1 MRYQYLRALLYQD
14 IGFHDKNKAGDM
26 ASRLAE
32 QSTTMVTGMG
42 NKLGATGHHLG
53 TFVGGLAVGFFFSP
67 ELTGVILAFFPGF
80 IIAGSLLEMSGSKY
94 EKRIAD
100 AYASANA
107 IASEAITSIKTVIAF
122 SRERSEIKRYEDNL
136 HDAQTQ
142 GTNRSAMSGLA
153 WGLFNLIMFSA
164 YGVGCWYGAQLIVRD
179 REDDPAKCDPN
190 VILANTGEL
199 KFDLDGCV
207 TGGIVLSVFFGV
219 LIGGF
224 SLAQVGPNFAAFA
237 SARAA
242 AAKLFDVIDKK
253 PVVDSTGASKGGKV
267 DAATFKGRI
276 ELRNATFRYPT
287 RPNEVVLKGVSM
299 IIEPGQQ
306 VALVGP
312 SGSGKSTIIGLLQ
325 RWYDLE
331 SGSLLIDGVDVK
343 EYDPVSLRASM
354 GLILQNPILFDTTVR
369 ENVAFGVGGLDK
381 VQGDTVEEA
390 CRAANAEGFVLE
402 KEEGFEYQVGVR
414 GNKLSGGQRQRVCI
428 ARAVARNP
436 RILLADEATSAL
448 DNESEI
454 VVQQSL
460 DKLLAESGGKRTSIV
475 IAHRLST
482 IRNSNKIFVLDHGSL
497 VEQGSHDELME
508 QADGLYRKLYM
519 LSQEEGG
526 AHHEAAQQDA
536 SDGTAASAVEETL
549 ARAPSTGSTSKD
561 PVKST
566 TVAPLTSESSTAGK
580 AAAADDDFEAQL
592 AETEPRVKSS
602 CFGLCKKLETKEEK
616 EARMKLERYPDVPA
630 WRVFREYQ
638 WQDRWVLAAAIFFAA
653 INGTIFPMF
662 ALIFTEITITM
673 FQLNADTLKEQ
684 ALDLLVLFVVLAVV
698 SFIAN
703 LGQFFLFGYAGE
715 RLTKRLRAAT
725 FKAVMRQDATF
736 FDARANTPGRVAARL
751 SADAALVRATTGEA
765 IGIMAQNLVALG
777 VGIGIAFSASWRLT
791 LVLIATIPFMA
802 MSATLETQFFTESGA
817 QGTKGGGFTEAAAV
831 ALEAVSAVRT
841 VNAFAL
847 QERVLNMFR
856 TAMDAS
862 APEDRQRAL
871 FAGFAFGLSQGV
883 QFLIYS
889 LCFYVGTE
897 FIAEGYITFDELFK
911 VFFVVTMAAYGA
923 GQAASMATDSAKAE
937 PAKRSIFALLDAKP
951 GINAVEPTGA
961 VIDGAAAGDLQFDK
975 VTFAYP
981 SAPDKPVLKD
991 FTLTVKHGQTV
1002 ALVGPSGS
1010 GKSTVVAMLQRQYDP
1025 QQGCIKVDGADIRTY
1040 NPVSYRNQFGFVP
1053 QEPTLFQEPI
1063 SYNVAYG
1070 RKVDPSPDA
1079 PQESMGVTGKDVH
1092 GKTAADVTAAVQ
1104 SANALD
1110 FVSEFSEGFE
1120 TNAGQNGSSL
1130 SGGQKQRIAIARAI
1144 VRQPTFLLLDEATA
1158 ALDNETERIVQ
1169 ASIDELLADG
1179 SSRTTLVIAHRLS
1192 TIRQADVICV
1202 VVDGRIREQG
1212 SHADLMDKQGLYF
1225 KLVKAGGRSSAME
1238 EGEGAAAP
1246 AGAEDAAAIV

>member
-1 MRYQYLRALLYQD
+1 
-14 IGFHDKNKAGDM
+14 M

-80 IIAGSLLEMSGSKY
+80 IVAGSLLELSGSKY

-107 IASEAITSIKTVIAF
+107 IASEAITSVKTVIAF
-122 SRERSEIKRYEDNL
+122 SRERTEIKRYEDNL
-136 HDAQTQ
+136 GEAEKQ
-142 GTNRSAMSGLA
+142 GTNRAAVSGVA
-153 WGLFNLIMFSA
+153 WGLFNFVMFCA

-190 VILANTGEL
+190 VIFANTGEL
-199 KFDLDGCV
+199 AFDQEGCV
-207 TGGIVLSVFFGV
+207 TGGVVLSVFFGV

-224 SLAQVGPNFAAFA
+224 SLAQAGPNFGAFA

-253 PVVDSTGASKGGKV
+253 PVVDSTGNSGGLKV
-267 DAATFKGRI
+267 DPATFKGRI

-287 RPNEVVLKGVSM
+287 RPNEVVLKNVSM
-299 IIEPGQQ
+299 VIEAGQQ

-354 GLILQNPILFDTTVR
+354 GLILQDPILFDTTVR

-390 CRAANAEGFVLE
+390 CRAANAESFILE
-402 KEEGFEYQVGVR
+402 KEEGYDYQVGVR
-414 GNKLSGGQRQRVCI
+414 GGKLSGGQRQRICI

-436 RILLADEATSAL
+436 TILLADEATSAL
-448 DNESEI
+448 DNESEV

-460 DKLLAESGGKRTSIV
+460 DKLLEESGGKRTSVV

-482 IRNSNKIFVLDHGSL
+482 IRNSNKIFVLDHGTL
-497 VEQGSHDELME
+497 MEQGSHEELMQLE
-508 QADGLYRKLYM
+508 DGLYRKLYM
-519 LSQEEGG
+519 LSQEEGT
-526 AHHEAAQQDA
+526 AHHEAAEEDEA
-536 SDGTAASAVEETL
+536 GGMAVGAGAAPAEM
-549 ARAPSTGSTSKD
+549 ARAKSTGSVGKNSVTATAAPIVSK
-561 PVKST
+561 T
-566 TVAPLTSESSTAGK
+566 STAGADAAAA
-580 AAAADDDFEAQL
+580 AAAADDELEAEL
-592 AETEPRVKSS
+592 DNTEPRVKSS
-602 CFGLCKKLETKEEK
+602 CFGLCKKVETKEEK
-616 EARMKLERYPDVPA
+616 EARLKLDRYPAVPS

-638 WQDRWVLAAAIFFAA
+638 WQDRWMLAAAVFFAA

-662 ALIFTEITITM
+662 ALIFTEITTTM
-673 FQLNADTLKEQ
+673 FNLNPDTLKDE
-684 ALDLLVLFVVLAVV
+684 ALDLLVLFIVLATV
-698 SFIAN
+698 SLIAN

-765 IGIMAQNLVALG
+765 VGVMVQNLVALG
-777 VGIGIAFSASWRLT
+777 VGIGIAFESSWRLT
-791 LVLIATIPFMA
+791 LVLIATVPLMMA
-802 MSATLETQFFTESGA
+802 AATLETQFFTDSGS
-817 QGTKGGGFTEAAAV
+817 QSSKGGGFKEAAAV

-847 QERVLNMFR
+847 QERVLGMFR
-856 TAMDAS
+856 SSMDVTV
-862 APEDRQRAL
+862 PEDRQRAL
-871 FAGFAFGLSQGV
+871 FAGFAFGLSQGI

-897 FIAEGYITFDELFK
+897 FISQGYITFDELFR

-937 PAKRSIFALLDAKP
+937 PAKRSIFALLDAQP
-951 GINAVEPTGA
+951 GINAVEPEGA
-961 VIDGAAAGDLQFDK
+961 LLEGAKGDLEFQK

-1025 QQGCIKVDGADIRTY
+1025 QGGCIKVDGADIRTY

-1070 RKVDPSPDA
+1070 RQVDPAASAAQDT
-1079 PQESMGVTGKDVH
+1079 MGVTGKDAA
-1092 GKTAADVTAAVQ
+1092 GKTAGDVLAAVQ

-1110 FVSEFSEGFE
+1110 FVNEFSAGFE
-1120 TNAGQNGSSL
+1120 TNAGQNGSAL

-1144 VRQPTFLLLDEATA
+1144 VREPTFLLLDEATA

-1179 SSRTTLVIAHRLS
+1179 SSRTTVVIAHRLS

-1212 SHADLMDKQGLYF
+1212 SHADLMDRQGLYY

-1246 AGAEDAAAIV
+1246 TQAEEGKAAAAV